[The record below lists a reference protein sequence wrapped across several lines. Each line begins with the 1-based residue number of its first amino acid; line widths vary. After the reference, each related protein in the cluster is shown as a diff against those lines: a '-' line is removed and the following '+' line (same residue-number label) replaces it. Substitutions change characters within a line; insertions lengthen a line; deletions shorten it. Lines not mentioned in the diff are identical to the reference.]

1 METTNISNDLYKD
14 IRPLNETEI
23 PEAFAQLLQDET
35 LRALIPLMLPE
46 HTAKDLEAL
55 QPRIRTIYD
64 FKKHISLPVVM
75 QIAKKSCFSLSAS
88 GMSKIEGDKAYTFI
102 TNHRDIVLDASF
114 LSVLLFQNGKLFPQI
129 AIGDNLLIKEW
140 IRQLVRINNSF
151 IVKRAVSVREMLA
164 ESKKLSSYIRHTI
177 TETGEPVWIAQR
189 EGRAKDSNDRTQ
201 TAMLKMLT
209 MSSDKD
215 TDTALREL
223 KIVPVSLSYEY
234 DPCDYLKAQEML
246 QKKINPD
253 HKKSQMDDLKNMQQ
267 GIVGKKG
274 RVHLS
279 VCDPMGDFS
288 TGLSTK
294 EALQAWAEEI
304 DKRIHKR
311 YRLYEINYIAYDLLN
326 GTKKYQGSMYGEKDL
341 EEIDRYFAEQ
351 IAKIEISGGEKDEA
365 FLRERILE
373 MYANPLINNL
383 NA

>member
-1 METTNISNDLYKD
+1 METTNISNDPYKD
-14 IRPLNETEI
+14 IRPLNESEI

-35 LRALIPLMLPE
+35 LRSLIPVMLPGY
-46 HTAKDLEAL
+46 TVKDLEML
-55 QPRIRTIYD
+55 QPQIRTIYD
-64 FKKHISLPVVM
+64 FKKHISLPVVSE
-75 QIAKKSCFSLSAS
+75 ISKKSCFSISSS
-88 GMSKIEGDKAYTFI
+88 GMSKIENDKAYTFI

-151 IVKRAVSVREMLA
+151 IVKRAVSVREMLT

-177 TETGEPVWIAQR
+177 TDTDESVWIAQR

-201 TAMLKMLT
+201 TAMLKMLA
-209 MSSDKD
+209 MSSDKEP
-215 TDTALREL
+215 DTALQEL
-223 KIVPVSLSYEY
+223 RIVPVSLSYEY

-246 QKKINPD
+246 QKKLDPE

-279 VCDPMGDFS
+279 ICEPMGDFT
-288 TGLSTK
+288 TGLPAK

-304 DKRIHKR
+304 DRRIHKK
-311 YRLYEINYIAYDLLN
+311 YRLYEINYIAYDLLH
-326 GTKKYQGSMYGEKDL
+326 GTKKYLGSMYGEKDL
-341 EEIDRYFAEQ
+341 AEIEQYFAEQ
-351 IAKIEISGGEKDEA
+351 IGKIEIPGDAKDET